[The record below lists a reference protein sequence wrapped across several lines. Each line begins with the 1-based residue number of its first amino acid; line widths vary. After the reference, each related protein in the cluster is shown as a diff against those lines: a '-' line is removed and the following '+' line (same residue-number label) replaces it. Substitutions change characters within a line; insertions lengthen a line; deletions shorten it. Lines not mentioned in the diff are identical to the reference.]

1 MSLKTYKPMT
11 PGLRH
16 KTSLDWAFLTKKRP
30 EKGLTF
36 RLKKH
41 AGRNAQGRVTARH
54 QGGGEKKLYRIV
66 DFGQD
71 KKGIEAKVQTLEYD
85 PNRTANIALLVYKD
99 GEKCYMLAPEGLKV
113 GDRVMAG
120 EEAEIKLGNRL
131 PLNKIPAGMPI
142 YNLELVAGKGG
153 QIVKSAGSQAFI
165 QAKEEKYA
173 IIKLPSAEIRKIPL
187 LCYATIGQVSN
198 PDWRNVVL
206 GKAGRKRHMG
216 IRPTVRGVAMH
227 PNAHPHGGGEGRS
240 GIGMPSPK
248 SPWGKPV
255 GGIKTRKKKKWSSK
269 LILKRRK

>member
-1 MSLKTYKPMT
+1 MSLKIYKAVT

-16 KTSLDWAFLTKKRP
+16 KTSLDWSSLTKKRP
-30 EKGLTF
+30 EKNLTIN
-36 RLKKH
+36 LKKH
-41 AGRNAQGRVTARH
+41 AGRNAQGRVTMRH
-54 QGGGEKKLYRIV
+54 QGGGEKRLYRFV

-71 KKGIEAKVQTLEYD
+71 KKGIEAKIQTLEYD
-85 PNRTANIALLVYKD
+85 PNRTANIALLNYKD
-99 GEKCYMLAPEGLKV
+99 GEKRYMLAPEGLKV

-120 EEAEIKLGNRL
+120 EEAEVKIGNRL

-142 YNLELVAGKGG
+142 YNLELIPGRGG
-153 QIVKSAGSQAFI
+153 QIVKSAGSQAVI
-165 QAKEEKYA
+165 QAKEEKYV
-173 IIKLPSAEIRKIPL
+173 IVKLPSAETRKIPA

-198 PDWRNVVL
+198 PEWRSVIL

-216 IRPTVRGVAMH
+216 VRPAVRGVAMH

-255 GGIKTRKKKKWSSK
+255 GGIKTRNRKKWSNK
-269 LILKRRK
+269 LIVKRRK